1 MILNI
6 ALIIL
11 GILVVI
17 LGYTTINLLKK
28 NEKML
33 EIIINQNS
41 YIAEFSKQLDISD
54 KRLQDIDSKGVF
66 KGDDE
71 IGWIFDQIK
80 VLQTSLSRFK
90 IQ

>member
-1 MILNI
+1 MIEIILG
-6 ALIIL
+6 IL

-17 LGYTTINLLKK
+17 LGYTTINLFRK

-41 YIAEFSKQLDISD
+41 YITEFSKQLEITDR
-54 KRLQDIDSKGVF
+54 RLQEVDSKGVF
-66 KGDDE
+66 KSDDE

-80 VLQTSLSRFK
+80 VLQEPLSRFK

>member
-6 ALIIL
+6 AIIL

-17 LGYTTINLLKK
+17 LGYTTINLFRK

-41 YIAEFSKQLDISD
+41 YITEFSKQLEITDR
-54 KRLQDIDSKGVF
+54 RLQEIDSKGVF
-66 KGDDE
+66 KSDDE

-80 VLQTSLSRFK
+80 VLQEPLSRFK

>member
-1 MILNI
+1 MISTFT
-6 ALIIL
+6 IIL
-11 GILVVI
+11 EILVVI
-17 LGYTTINLLKK
+17 LGYTTINLFRK

-41 YIAEFSKQLDISD
+41 YITEFSKQLEITDR
-54 KRLQDIDSKGVF
+54 RLQEIDSKGVF
-66 KGDDE
+66 KSDDE

-80 VLQTSLSRFK
+80 VLQEPLSRFK

>member
-17 LGYTTINLLKK
+17 LGYTTINLSRK

-41 YIAEFSKQLDISD
+41 YITEFSKQLEITDR
-54 KRLQDIDSKGVF
+54 RLQEIDSKGVF
-66 KGDDE
+66 KSDDE

-80 VLQTSLSRFK
+80 VLQEPLSRFK

>member
-6 ALIIL
+6 AIIIL

-17 LGYTTINLLKK
+17 LGYTTINLFRK

-41 YIAEFSKQLDISD
+41 YITEFSKQLEITDS
-54 KRLQDIDSKGVF
+54 RLQEIDSKGVF
-66 KGDDE
+66 KSDDE

-80 VLQTSLSRFK
+80 VLQEPLSRFK

>member
-17 LGYTTINLLKK
+17 LGYTTINLLRK

>member
-1 MILNI
+1 MVEIILT
-6 ALIIL
+6 IL

-17 LGYTTINLLKK
+17 LGYTTINLSRK

-41 YIAEFSKQLDISD
+41 YITEFSKQLDISD

>member
-17 LGYTTINLLKK
+17 LGYTTINLFRK

-41 YIAEFSKQLDISD
+41 YITEFSKQLEITDR
-54 KRLQDIDSKGVF
+54 RLQEVDSKGVF
-66 KGDDE
+66 KSDDE

-80 VLQTSLSRFK
+80 VLQEPLSRFK

>member
-11 GILVVI
+11 GTLVVI
-17 LGYTTINLLKK
+17 LGYTTINLFRK

-41 YIAEFSKQLDISD
+41 YITEFSKQLEITDR
-54 KRLQDIDSKGVF
+54 RLQEIDSKGVF
-66 KGDDE
+66 KSDDE

-80 VLQTSLSRFK
+80 VLQEPLSRFK